1 MSLSIRDLVRILC
14 AGGSF
19 VSGVHEAGF
28 YIIAEDKNELS
39 ELRWVGSQLAS
50 ETFIGSGV
58 RHKSPA
64 VYVTRDFNSPP
75 QRSVFCVGENNALKC
90 FTLGDEWQEIKLS
103 NREEIILHPLSKLSG
118 SVHGNDS
125 LVFFDDKAGHLRGVR
140 IQESGNWELLPFAPV
155 DSVPG
160 SPHFTQ
166 VRDNTV
172 YLSYIHQDGCIYQ
185 RAIDVITNNH
195 TDRVVKG
202 TEFAN
207 DPATSFVLGILNDS
221 DFQVIALT
229 EKEQLVSIDNEGKV
243 SPIGSI
249 NEKGVFTPS
258 TSEESNKPVIKT
270 ASAAVSQATSGKK
283 KRR

>member
-50 ETFIGSGV
+50 ETLIGSGA
-58 RHKSPA
+58 RDKSPA
-64 VYVTRDFNSPP
+64 IYVTRDDN
-75 QRSVFCVGENNALKC
+75 RSVFCVGENNALKL
-90 FTLGDEWQEIKLS
+90 FTLEDEWQEVRLS
-103 NREEIILHPLSKLSG
+103 KNEEISIHPLSKLSG

-125 LVFFDDKAGHLRGVR
+125 LVFFEDTAGHLRGVN
-140 IQESGNWELLPFAPV
+140 IHENGNWEFLPFAPV
-155 DSVPG
+155 NSVLG

-172 YLSYIHQDGCIYQ
+172 FLSYVHQDGSIHQ
-185 RAIDVITNNH
+185 RTIDVITNSH
-195 TDRVVKG
+195 IDVVVKG
-202 TEFAN
+202 TEFGN
-207 DPATSFVLGILNDS
+207 EPVMSFILGPLNDS

-229 EKEQLVSIDNEGKV
+229 KKEQLVSIDGEGKV
-243 SPIGSI
+243 NPIGNI
-249 NEKGVFTPS
+249 NEKGVYTPS

-270 ASAAVSQATSGKK
+270 ASAAVRNATSGKK
-283 KRR
+283 RR

>member
-58 RHKSPA
+58 RNKSPA
-64 VYVTRDFNSPP
+64 VYVTRDNY
-75 QRSVFCVGENNALKC
+75 RSVFCVGENNALKC

-125 LVFFDDKAGHLRGVR
+125 LVFFDDKAGHLRGFR

-172 YLSYIHQDGCIYQ
+172 FLSYVHQDGYIHQ
-185 RAIDVITNNH
+185 RAIDVITNNY
-195 TDRVVKG
+195 TDLVVKG

-207 DPATSFVLGILNDS
+207 DPANSFILGVLHDS

-229 EKEQLVSIDNEGKV
+229 KEEQLVSVDGEGKRNT
-243 SPIGSI
+243 IGSI
-249 NEKGVFTPS
+249 SEKGVYTPS

>member
-50 ETFIGSGV
+50 ETLIGSGV

-64 VYVTRDFNSPP
+64 VYVTRDNN
-75 QRSVFCVGENNALKC
+75 RSVYCAGENNALKC
-90 FTLGDEWQEIKLS
+90 FTLGDEWREIKLS
-103 NREEIILHPLSKLSG
+103 NNEEIILHPLSKLSG

-125 LVFFDDKAGHLRGVR
+125 LVFFDDKAGHLQGVR
-140 IQESGNWELLPFAPV
+140 IQESGNWEPLLFAPV

-166 VRDNTV
+166 VQDNTV
-172 YLSYIHQDGCIYQ
+172 FLSYVHQDGCIHQ
-185 RAIDVITNNH
+185 RAIDFITKNH
-195 TDRVVKG
+195 TDLVVKG

-207 DPATSFVLGILNDS
+207 DPATSFILGIPNDS

-229 EKEQLVSIDNEGKV
+229 KKEQLVSIDGEGKV
-243 SPIGSI
+243 TPIGSI
-249 NEKGVFTPS
+249 NEKGVYTPS

>member
-1 MSLSIRDLVRILC
+1 MSLSIKDLVRILC

-39 ELRWVGSQLAS
+39 ELRWVGSHLAS

-64 VYVTRDFNSPP
+64 VYVTRDNN
-75 QRSVFCVGENNALKC
+75 RSVYCVGENNALKC
-90 FTLGDEWQEIKLS
+90 FTLGVEWREIRLS
-103 NREEIILHPLSKLSG
+103 NNEEIILHPLSKLSG

-140 IQESGNWELLPFAPV
+140 IHESGNWEPLPFAPV

-172 YLSYIHQDGCIYQ
+172 FLSYVHEDGCIHQ

-195 TDRVVKG
+195 TDLIVKG

-207 DPATSFVLGILNDS
+207 DPATSFILGVPHDS

-229 EKEQLVSIDNEGKV
+229 KEEQLVSVDGEGKRNT
-243 SPIGSI
+243 IGSI
-249 NEKGVFTPS
+249 NEKGVYTPS
-258 TSEESNKPVIKT
+258 TSEENTKPVTKT
-270 ASAAVSQATSGKK
+270 GSAAVRQATSGKK
-283 KRR
+283 SRR

>member
-64 VYVTRDFNSPP
+64 VYVTRDNN
-75 QRSVFCVGENNALKC
+75 RSVYCAGENNALKC
-90 FTLGDEWQEIKLS
+90 FTLRDEWQEIRL
-103 NREEIILHPLSKLSG
+103 NNNEEIILHPLSKLSG

-140 IQESGNWELLPFAPV
+140 IQESGNWEFLPFAPV
-155 DSVPG
+155 ESVPG

-172 YLSYIHQDGCIYQ
+172 FLSYVHHDGYIHQL
-185 RAIDVITNNH
+185 AIDVITNNRA
-195 TDRVVKG
+195 DLVVKG

-207 DPATSFVLGILNDS
+207 DPATSFILGILNDS

-229 EKEQLVSIDNEGKV
+229 KEEQLVSVDGNGKR

-249 NEKGVFTPS
+249 NEKGIYTPS